1 MQQVTFQKL
10 RAMNQQTVR
19 DTVYK
24 VTHRSISFD
33 TSVTT
38 GSVVDSAV
46 EVVAVVE
53 VPKIEMPIIDKPQL
67 TAFDTIQPCNI
78 SLITSVKAEPLTF
91 VDVRSNQKNEPMPM
105 NLDIPINGIV
115 LAFTMF
121 ITVQYLISSQG
132 AWKSLVDNIR
142 KEIA

>member
-1 MQQVTFQKL
+1 
-10 RAMNQQTVR
+10 MNQQTVR

-24 VTHRSISFD
+24 VTHRTISFD

-53 VPKIEMPIIDKPQL
+53 VPKIQMPIVEKPQL
-67 TAFDTIQPCNI
+67 TAFDSIQPCNI

-115 LAFTMF
+115 LAFTMA
-121 ITVQYLISSQG
+121 ITVQYLVNSQG
-132 AWKSLVDNIR
+132 AWRSLINNIR
-142 KEIA
+142 KEMA

>member
-1 MQQVTFQKL
+1 
-10 RAMNQQTVR
+10 MNQQTVR

-24 VTHRSISFD
+24 VTHRTISFD

-38 GSVVDSAV
+38 GSVVDSAF

-53 VPKIEMPIIDKPQL
+53 VPKIEMPIVEKPQL
-67 TAFDTIQPCNI
+67 TAFDSIQPCNL
-78 SLITSVKAEPLTF
+78 SLVTAVKAEPLTF

-115 LAFTMF
+115 LAFTMA
-121 ITVQYLISSQG
+121 ITVQYLVTSQS
-132 AWKSLVDNIR
+132 AWRSLINNIR
-142 KEIA
+142 KEMA

>member
-1 MQQVTFQKL
+1 
-10 RAMNQQTVR
+10 MNQQTIR

-24 VTHRSISFD
+24 VTHRTISFD

-53 VPKIEMPIIDKPQL
+53 VPKIEMPIVEKPQL
-67 TAFDTIQPCNI
+67 TAFDSIQPCNL
-78 SLITSVKAEPLTF
+78 SLISTVKAEPLTF

-115 LAFTMF
+115 LAFTMA
-121 ITVQYLISSQG
+121 ITVQYLVNSQG
-132 AWKSLVDNIR
+132 AWRSLINNIR
-142 KEIA
+142 KEMA

>member
-1 MQQVTFQKL
+1 
-10 RAMNQQTVR
+10 MNQQTIR

-53 VPKIEMPIIDKPQL
+53 VPKIEMPIVEKPQL
-67 TAFDTIQPCNI
+67 TAFDSIQPCNI

-132 AWKSLVDNIR
+132 AWRSLIDNIR

>member
-1 MQQVTFQKL
+1 M
-10 RAMNQQTVR
+10 
-19 DTVYK
+19 YK
-24 VTHRSISFD
+24 VTHRTISFD

-53 VPKIEMPIIDKPQL
+53 VPKIEMPIVEKPQL
-67 TAFDTIQPCNI
+67 TAFDSIQPCNI

-115 LAFTMF
+115 LAFTMA
-121 ITVQYLISSQG
+121 ITVQYLVNSQC
-132 AWKSLVDNIR
+132 AWRSLINNIR
-142 KEIA
+142 KEMA

>member
-1 MQQVTFQKL
+1 
-10 RAMNQQTVR
+10 MNQQTIR

-53 VPKIEMPIIDKPQL
+53 VPKIEMPIVEKPQL
-67 TAFDTIQPCNI
+67 TAFDSIQPCNL

-115 LAFTMF
+115 LAFTIA
-121 ITVQYLISSQG
+121 ITVQYLVSSQG
-132 AWKSLVDNIR
+132 AWRSLINNIR
-142 KEIA
+142 KEMA

>member
-1 MQQVTFQKL
+1 
-10 RAMNQQTVR
+10 MNQQTIR

-24 VTHRSISFD
+24 VTHRTISFD

-53 VPKIEMPIIDKPQL
+53 LPKIDKSVVDKPEL
-67 TAFDTIQPCNI
+67 TAFDSIQPCNI
-78 SLITSVKAEPLTF
+78 SFVTAVKTEPLTF

-115 LAFTMF
+115 LAFTMA
-121 ITVQYLISSQG
+121 ITVQYLVNSQG
-132 AWKSLVDNIR
+132 AWRSLINNIR
-142 KEIA
+142 KEMA

>member
-1 MQQVTFQKL
+1 MKQVI
-10 RAMNQQTVR
+10 R
-19 DTVYK
+19 DTTYK
-24 VTHRSISFD
+24 VTHKTVSFD

-53 VPKIEMPIIDKPQL
+53 VPKIEMPVIEKPQL
-67 TAFDTIQPCNI
+67 TAFDSIQPCNI

-115 LAFTMF
+115 LAFTMA
-121 ITVQYLISSQG
+121 ITVQYLINSQG
-132 AWKSLVDNIR
+132 AWRSLINNIR
-142 KEIA
+142 KEMA

>member
-1 MQQVTFQKL
+1 
-10 RAMNQQTVR
+10 MNQQTVR

-24 VTHRSISFD
+24 VTHRTISFD

-53 VPKIEMPIIDKPQL
+53 VPKIEMPVIEKPQL
-67 TAFDTIQPCNI
+67 TAFDSIQPCNL

-115 LAFTMF
+115 LAFTMA
-121 ITVQYLISSQG
+121 ITVQYLVNSQG
-132 AWKSLVDNIR
+132 AWRSLINNIR
-142 KEIA
+142 KEMA

>member
-1 MQQVTFQKL
+1 
-10 RAMNQQTVR
+10 MNQQTVR

-24 VTHRSISFD
+24 VTHRTISFD

-53 VPKIEMPIIDKPQL
+53 VPKIEMPIFEKPQL
-67 TAFDTIQPCNI
+67 TAFDSIQPCNL

-91 VDVRSNQKNEPMPM
+91 VDVRTNQKNEPMPM

-115 LAFTMF
+115 LAFTMA
-121 ITVQYLISSQG
+121 ITVQYLVNSQG
-132 AWKSLVDNIR
+132 AWRSLINNIR
-142 KEIA
+142 KEMA

>member
-1 MQQVTFQKL
+1 
-10 RAMNQQTVR
+10 MNQQTIR

-24 VTHRSISFD
+24 VTHRTISFD

-53 VPKIEMPIIDKPQL
+53 LPKIEMPVIEKPQL
-67 TAFDTIQPCNI
+67 TAFDSIQPCNI

-91 VDVRSNQKNEPMPM
+91 VDVRTNQKNEPMPM

-115 LAFTMF
+115 LAFTMA
-121 ITVQYLISSQG
+121 ITVQYLVNSQG
-132 AWKSLVDNIR
+132 AWMSLINNIR
-142 KEIA
+142 KEMA

>member
-1 MQQVTFQKL
+1 
-10 RAMNQQTVR
+10 MNQQTVR

-24 VTHRSISFD
+24 VTHRTISFD

-46 EVVAVVE
+46 DVVAVVE
-53 VPKIEMPIIDKPQL
+53 VPKIEMPIVEKPQL
-67 TAFDTIQPCNI
+67 TAFDSIQPCNL

-91 VDVRSNQKNEPMPM
+91 VDVRTNQKNEPMPM

-115 LAFTMF
+115 LAFTMA
-121 ITVQYLISSQG
+121 ITVQYLVNSQG
-132 AWKSLVDNIR
+132 AWMSLINNIR
-142 KEIA
+142 KEMA

>member
-1 MQQVTFQKL
+1 
-10 RAMNQQTVR
+10 MNQQTVR

-46 EVVAVVE
+46 EVVAVAE
-53 VPKIEMPIIDKPQL
+53 VPKIDLPIVEKHQL
-67 TAFDTIQPCNI
+67 TAFDSIQPCNL
-78 SLITSVKAEPLTF
+78 SLISTVKAEPLTF
-91 VDVRSNQKNEPMPM
+91 VDVRTNQKNEPMPM

-115 LAFTMF
+115 LAFTMA
-121 ITVQYLISSQG
+121 ITVQYLVNSQG
-132 AWKSLVDNIR
+132 AWRSLINNIR
-142 KEIA
+142 KEMA

>member
-1 MQQVTFQKL
+1 
-10 RAMNQQTVR
+10 MNQQTVR

-24 VTHRSISFD
+24 VTHRTISFD
-33 TSVTT
+33 TSVTA

-53 VPKIEMPIIDKPQL
+53 VPKIEMPIVEKPQL
-67 TAFDTIQPCNI
+67 TAFDSIQPCNL

-91 VDVRSNQKNEPMPM
+91 VDVRTNQKNEPMPM

-115 LAFTMF
+115 LAFTMA
-121 ITVQYLISSQG
+121 ITVQYLVNSQG
-132 AWKSLVDNIR
+132 AWRSLINNIR
-142 KEIA
+142 KEMA

>member
-1 MQQVTFQKL
+1 
-10 RAMNQQTVR
+10 MNQQTVR

-24 VTHRSISFD
+24 VTHRTISFD

-53 VPKIEMPIIDKPQL
+53 VPKIEMPIVDKPQL
-67 TAFDTIQPCNI
+67 TAFDSIQPCNI

-91 VDVRSNQKNEPMPM
+91 VDVRTNQKNEPMPM

-115 LAFTMF
+115 LAFTMA
-121 ITVQYLISSQG
+121 ITVQYLVNSQG
-132 AWKSLVDNIR
+132 AWRSLINNIR
-142 KEIA
+142 KEMA

>member
-1 MQQVTFQKL
+1 
-10 RAMNQQTVR
+10 MNQQTIR

-24 VTHRSISFD
+24 VTHRTISFD
-33 TSVTT
+33 TSVTA

-53 VPKIEMPIIDKPQL
+53 VPKIEMPIVEKPQL
-67 TAFDTIQPCNI
+67 TAFDSIQPCNI
-78 SLITSVKAEPLTF
+78 SLVSTVKAEPLTF

-115 LAFTMF
+115 LAFTMA
-121 ITVQYLISSQG
+121 ITVQYLVNSQG
-132 AWKSLVDNIR
+132 AWRSLIDNIR
-142 KEIA
+142 KEMA

>member
-1 MQQVTFQKL
+1 
-10 RAMNQQTVR
+10 MNQQTIR

-24 VTHRSISFD
+24 VTHRTISFD
-33 TSVTT
+33 TSVTA

-53 VPKIEMPIIDKPQL
+53 VPKIEMPIVEKPQL
-67 TAFDTIQPCNI
+67 TAFDSIQPCNI
-78 SLITSVKAEPLTF
+78 SLVSTVKAEPLTF

-115 LAFTMF
+115 LAFTMA
-121 ITVQYLISSQG
+121 ITVQYLVNSQG
-132 AWKSLVDNIR
+132 AWRSLINNIR
-142 KEIA
+142 KEMA

>member
-1 MQQVTFQKL
+1 
-10 RAMNQQTVR
+10 MNQQTIR

-24 VTHRSISFD
+24 VTHRTISFD

-38 GSVVDSAV
+38 GTVVDSAV

-53 VPKIEMPIIDKPQL
+53 VPKIEMPVIEKPQL
-67 TAFDTIQPCNI
+67 TAFDSIQPCNL

-115 LAFTMF
+115 LAFTMA
-121 ITVQYLISSQG
+121 ITVQYLVNSQG
-132 AWKSLVDNIR
+132 AWRSLIDNIR
-142 KEIA
+142 KEMA

>member
-1 MQQVTFQKL
+1 
-10 RAMNQQTVR
+10 MNQQTIR

-53 VPKIEMPIIDKPQL
+53 VPKIEMPIVEKPQL
-67 TAFDTIQPCNI
+67 TAFDSIQPCNI

-115 LAFTMF
+115 LAFTMA
-121 ITVQYLISSQG
+121 ITVQYLVTSQG
-132 AWKSLVDNIR
+132 AWRSLINNIR
-142 KEIA
+142 KEMA

>member
-1 MQQVTFQKL
+1 
-10 RAMNQQTVR
+10 MNQQTIR

-53 VPKIEMPIIDKPQL
+53 VPKIEMPIVEKPQL
-67 TAFDTIQPCNI
+67 TAFDSIQPCNI

-115 LAFTMF
+115 LAFTMA
-121 ITVQYLISSQG
+121 ITVQYLVTSQG
-132 AWKSLVDNIR
+132 AWRSLIDNIR
-142 KEIA
+142 KEMA

>member
-1 MQQVTFQKL
+1 
-10 RAMNQQTVR
+10 MNQQTVR

-53 VPKIEMPIIDKPQL
+53 VPKIEMPIVEKPQL
-67 TAFDTIQPCNI
+67 TAFDSIQPCNL

-115 LAFTMF
+115 LAFTMA
-121 ITVQYLISSQG
+121 ITVQYLVTSQG
-132 AWKSLVDNIR
+132 AWRSLINNIR
-142 KEIA
+142 KEMA

>member
-1 MQQVTFQKL
+1 M
-10 RAMNQQTVR
+10 
-19 DTVYK
+19 YK
-24 VTHRSISFD
+24 VTHRTISFD

-53 VPKIEMPIIDKPQL
+53 VPKIEMPVIEKPQL
-67 TAFDTIQPCNI
+67 TAFDSIQPCNL

-115 LAFTMF
+115 LAFTMA
-121 ITVQYLISSQG
+121 ITVQYLVNSQG
-132 AWKSLVDNIR
+132 AWRSLIDNIR
-142 KEIA
+142 KEMA

>member
-1 MQQVTFQKL
+1 
-10 RAMNQQTVR
+10 MNQQTVR

-24 VTHRSISFD
+24 VTHRTISFD

-53 VPKIEMPIIDKPQL
+53 VPKIEMPIVEKPQL
-67 TAFDTIQPCNI
+67 TAFDSIQPCNL

-91 VDVRSNQKNEPMPM
+91 VDVRTNQKNEPMPM

-115 LAFTMF
+115 LAFTMA
-121 ITVQYLISSQG
+121 ITVQYLVNSQG
-132 AWKSLVDNIR
+132 AWRSLINNIR
-142 KEIA
+142 KEMA

>member
-1 MQQVTFQKL
+1 
-10 RAMNQQTVR
+10 MNQQTVR

-24 VTHRSISFD
+24 VTHRTISFD

-53 VPKIEMPIIDKPQL
+53 VPKIEMPVIEKPQL
-67 TAFDTIQPCNI
+67 TAFDSIQPCNI
-78 SLITSVKAEPLTF
+78 SLISTVKAEPLTF
-91 VDVRSNQKNEPMPM
+91 VDVRTNQKNVPMPM

-115 LAFTMF
+115 LAFTMA
-121 ITVQYLISSQG
+121 ITVQYLVNSQG
-132 AWKSLVDNIR
+132 AWRSLIDNIR
-142 KEIA
+142 KEMA

>member
-1 MQQVTFQKL
+1 
-10 RAMNQQTVR
+10 MNQQTIR

-24 VTHRSISFD
+24 VTHRTISFD
-33 TSVTT
+33 TSVTA

-53 VPKIEMPIIDKPQL
+53 VPKIEMPIVEKPQL
-67 TAFDTIQPCNI
+67 TAFDSIQPCNI
-78 SLITSVKAEPLTF
+78 LLVSTVKAEPLTF

-115 LAFTMF
+115 LAFTMA
-121 ITVQYLISSQG
+121 ITVQYLVNSQG
-132 AWKSLVDNIR
+132 AWRSLINNIR
-142 KEIA
+142 KEMA

>member
-1 MQQVTFQKL
+1 
-10 RAMNQQTVR
+10 MNQQTIR

-24 VTHRSISFD
+24 VTHRTISFD

-38 GSVVDSAV
+38 GTGVDSAV

-53 VPKIEMPIIDKPQL
+53 VPKIEMPVIEKPQL
-67 TAFDTIQPCNI
+67 TAFDSIQPCNL

-115 LAFTMF
+115 LAFTMA
-121 ITVQYLISSQG
+121 ITVQYLVNSQG
-132 AWKSLVDNIR
+132 AWRSLIDNIR
-142 KEIA
+142 KEMA

>member
-1 MQQVTFQKL
+1 
-10 RAMNQQTVR
+10 MNQQTIR

-53 VPKIEMPIIDKPQL
+53 VPKIEMPIVEKPQL
-67 TAFDTIQPCNI
+67 TAFDSIQPCNL

-115 LAFTMF
+115 LAFTMA
-121 ITVQYLISSQG
+121 ITVQYLVNSQG
-132 AWKSLVDNIR
+132 AWRSLINNIR
-142 KEIA
+142 KEMA